1 MYRYYYTAK
10 LSAIEKTNGGM
21 IYLLPD
27 ILIKAFTLI
36 PLVYLWRV
44 VMSSGAEV
52 GMTMSQM
59 MSYTYASALLSEML
73 VVKTAATG
81 WLSEGTLLKLYGR
94 PLSVLGQLSAL
105 TVGRWVPM
113 LLLFSLPMAL
123 VAPVF
128 GISLM
133 PESVWFFPSLLL
145 CISLGFAV
153 DCFFACLSIKLRNM
167 SWLIDRIR
175 MAIIALFSGTVIPI
189 RLLPFGLDQ
198 WMRFQPF
205 AALGGSP
212 LSIFVGAADV
222 RSTIFMQLVWN
233 VVLWPLALLAF
244 KKSQEGMVSYG
255 G

>member
-10 LSAIEKTNGGM
+10 LSAIEKTNGGI

-123 VAPVF
+123 ISPFF
-128 GISLM
+128 GVQLI

-175 MAIIALFSGTVIPI
+175 MAIVALFSGTVIPI

>member
-133 PESVWFFPSLLL
+133 PASVWFFPSLLL

-153 DCFFACLSIKLRNM
+153 DCFFACMSIKLRNM

-222 RSTIFMQLVWN
+222 RSTIFMQLAWN

>member
-10 LSAIEKTNGGM
+10 LSAIEKTNGGI